1 MVNIVISVMGG
12 VANVIAADGEAHVI
26 FADFDT
32 PSVGDAEESEVM
44 EIPGSGSKAEIFC
57 EQIHAFEP
65 TLLQKVM
72 AFHGKM

>member
-12 VANVIAADGEAHVI
+12 VATVIAADGEAHVI

-32 PSVGDAEESEVM
+32 PSVGDAEESDVM
-44 EIPGSGSKAEIFC
+44 EIPGSGKAEIFC

-72 AFHGKM
+72 AFHEKM